1 MARETSS
8 LSLFR
13 RYEHNPILTPAQW
26 PYPVAGV
33 FNPGVASVD
42 GETILLVRVEDSRG
56 FSHLTVARSAD
67 GKTNWEID
75 PKPTLVPE
83 RAYQEERWGIE
94 DPRIV
99 YLEDRKAFAI
109 TYVSF
114 SKGGPLVSLAL
125 TEDFKEFKRVG
136 PLVPPEDKD
145 ASLFPK
151 KFENKYLLIHRPIIR
166 GEAHIWLSF
175 SPDLIHWGGHRIL
188 MPARAGWWDQNK
200 VGLGPPPIETPE
212 GWLVI
217 YHGVR
222 TTASGN
228 LYRVGMALLDL
239 EKPWKVIRRSPGWVF
254 APTKFHEQVG
264 FVSGVIFPTG
274 ATLNEDGELKMYYGA
289 ADTYVCLATANI
301 RELIDYLKKCPK
313 LNREGVF

>member
-1 MARETSS
+1 M
-8 LSLFR
+8 
-13 RYEHNPILTPAQW
+13 
-26 PYPVAGV
+26 
-33 FNPGVASVD
+33 
-42 GETILLVRVEDSRG
+42 
-56 FSHLTVARSAD
+56 
-67 GKTNWEID
+67 
-75 PKPTLVPE
+75 
-83 RAYQEERWGIE
+83 
-94 DPRIV
+94 
-99 YLEDRKAFAI
+99 
-109 TYVSF
+109 
-114 SKGGPLVSLAL
+114 VSLAL
-125 TEDFKEFKRVG
+125 TENFKEFKRVG

-151 KFENKYLLIHRPIIR
+151 KFEDKYILIHRPIIR

-188 MPARAGWWDQNK
+188 MPARDGWWDQNK

-274 ATLNEDGELKMYYGA
+274 ATLNEEGELKMYYGA
-289 ADTYVCLATANI
+289 ADTYVCLAIANI
-301 RELIDYLKKCPK
+301 KELIDYLKKCPK
-313 LNREGVF
+313 LSREGVF